1 MSKRVLWA
9 LALIVPCI
17 AALSISGQERGRG
30 RGGNVTLPEGPGREI
45 VQAQCASCHGLNL
58 IANSGYA
65 RDEWISLFTT
75 MVALPQDQVGTV
87 ADYLAKNFPEKP
99 RPRAVIVPGP
109 VNVDIKEWIVPSLGS
124 RPHDPLA
131 MPDGTI
137 WWTGQFASVIGRLD
151 PRTGQMKEF
160 KTKTPGSGPHGL
172 TGDKDGN
179 IWFTGNFKGYV
190 GKLNVK
196 TGEVTEYP
204 TNDPAARDPHTPIF
218 DRKGTLW
225 FTLQGAN
232 MVGRLNP
239 KTGEMKLATSP
250 TPRSNPY
257 GMVVSSKGVPFFC
270 EFGANKIASIDPDTM
285 AIKEYELP
293 AQEAR
298 PRRIAIS
305 SDDAIWY
312 ADYARGYLGRLD
324 TKSGKVSEW
333 PSPGGPQSLP
343 YGIGSIHDVIWYSES
358 GVKPNTIVRFDPKT
372 ERFQTWAIPSGGGVV
387 RNVSVTRDG
396 NLALACSGVNRVA
409 VVEIKNGGR
418 TH

>member
-9 LALIVPCI
+9 LALIVPLF
-17 AALSISGQERGRG
+17 AALSVFGQERGRG

-58 IANSGYA
+58 ITNSGYA

-75 MVALPQDQVGTV
+75 MVALPQDQVGAV

-99 RPRAVIVPGP
+99 RPRAVIIPGP
-109 VNVDIKEWIVPSLGS
+109 VNVSIREWIVPSLGS
-124 RPHDPLA
+124 RPHDPLVT
-131 MPDGTI
+131 PDGTI

-151 PRTGQMKEF
+151 PRTGQLKEF

-172 TGDKDGN
+172 TA
-179 IWFTGNFKGYV
+179 V
-190 GKLNVK
+190 
-196 TGEVTEYP
+196 
-204 TNDPAARDPHTPIF
+204 
-218 DRKGTLW
+218 
-225 FTLQGAN
+225 
-232 MVGRLNP
+232 
-239 KTGEMKLATSP
+239 
-250 TPRSNPY
+250 
-257 GMVVSSKGVPFFC
+257 
-270 EFGANKIASIDPDTM
+270 
-285 AIKEYELP
+285 KEYELP

-343 YGIGSIHDVIWYSES
+343 YGIASIHDVIWYSES
-358 GVKPNTIVRFDPKT
+358 GVKPNTIARFDPKT
-372 ERFQTWAIPSGGGVV
+372 EKFQTWAIPSGGGVV

-409 VVEIKNGGR
+409 LVEIKDGGK